1 MLAFVSFHMIGH
13 RGRREEGSV
22 FVTESV
28 LGIIFYKIIPARSGI
43 VGGRTGMA
51 RSHIKAVPGEE
62 MSHIT
67 MFTVNIK
74 SKCCIN

>member
-1 MLAFVSFHMIGH
+1 MLTFVSLHMIGPT
-13 RGRREEGSV
+13 RNDPCSLMK
-22 FVTESV
+22 ESV
-28 LGIIFYKIIPARSGI
+28 LGMIFYKIIPAPSGI
-43 VGGRTGMA
+43 VGG
-51 RSHIKAVPGEE
+51 HIVPGVISELSWAEE